1 MVWVS
6 VASAIVWFILKATM
20 GLRPSAE
27 VETAGLD
34 IHETGVEAYP
44 GLANQA

>member
-1 MVWVS
+1 MVWVG
-6 VASAIVWFILKATM
+6 VASAIIWTILKVTI

-27 VETAGLD
+27 IETAGLD

-44 GLANQA
+44 DLARQT